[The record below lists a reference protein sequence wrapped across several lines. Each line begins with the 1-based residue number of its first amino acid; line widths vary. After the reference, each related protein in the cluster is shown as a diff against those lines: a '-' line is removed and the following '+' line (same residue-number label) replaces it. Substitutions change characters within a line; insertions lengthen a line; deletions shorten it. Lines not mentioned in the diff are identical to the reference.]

1 MIKKTIAVAS
11 IMLASI
17 VLLAHAIVPHHHHNK
32 HVCLVKSH
40 CTNDNNKDEH
50 GSTDKSH
57 SHDGEN
63 NPDHCVLKESEAV
76 LSDQWKSNFKFEN
89 NRSDRSGLD
98 DYHYN
103 LLNSSTE
110 FVIHFLF
117 SYIHE
122 RHPDCSFSA
131 LITTSPGLRAPPSL

>member
-32 HVCLVKSH
+32 QVCLVNSH
-40 CTNDNNKDEH
+40 CTNDNKDEH

-63 NPDHCVLKESEAV
+63 NSDHCVLKESVAV
-76 LSDQWKSNFKFEN
+76 LSNQWKGDLKFEN

-103 LLNSSTE
+103 LLYNSTE
-110 FVIHFLF
+110 FVIYFLF

-122 RHPDCSFSA
+122 RHPDC
-131 LITTSPGLRAPPSL
+131 